1 MSTVVEDVNSFSIDY
16 KAREIFLHRS
26 HTNEEDSDVENRMSS
41 MFIKNLRILDQK
53 PGPILIHLNA
63 GGGGNWE
70 DGMAMYDAILFAESY
85 ITVLIYG
92 SACSMS
98 SIIPQSADFR
108 VIMPNA
114 YFMCH
119 YGATSIE
126 DSHKNILSY
135 VSMTEKMRNS
145 MVEIYAQ
152 KIKESPFMKK
162 KGAKY
167 GINYAREF
175 ITRKLNE
182 GDWYITSEEAVFY
195 GLVDDILGREKY
207 LTVRSL
213 KHE

>member
-1 MSTVVEDVNSFSIDY
+1 MTAIVEDVNSFSIDY
-16 KAREIFLHRS
+16 KAREIFIHRS
-26 HTNEEDSDVENRMSS
+26 STNEDEVDVENRMSS
-41 MFIKNLRILDQK
+41 TFIKNLRILDQK
-53 PGPILIHLNA
+53 PGPIIIHLNA

-98 SIIPQSADFR
+98 SLIPQSADFR
-108 VIMPNA
+108 IMMPNA
-114 YFMCH
+114 YLMCH
-119 YGATSIE
+119 YGSTSIE
-126 DSHKNILSY
+126 DSHKNMINY
-135 VSMTEKMRNS
+135 VSMTEKMRSS

-152 KIKESPFMKK
+152 KLKDSPFIKK

-175 ITRKLNE
+175 VTRKLNE
-182 GDWYITSEEAVFY
+182 GDWYMTAEEAVFY
-195 GLVDDILGREKY
+195 GLVDDILGAGKY
-207 LTVRSL
+207 TTIKSL